1 MLFRAHSRGPRSG
14 RRWRSIVR
22 LAAVGLL
29 ALVAVVLLVAAVA
42 LPAYARGKTRQVLQG
57 SNNVSGDFLDVE
69 TQLFPLSYTVTHLKV
84 RRKGA
89 LLDDPFFYA
98 DRLAIRV
105 RWAPLLAGSVV
116 GDVEGE
122 GVKVVIEQPKP
133 GGNAHLPSIEELIP
147 VKAVVERIAV
157 RRSEVLYAWV
167 REPNRPTLWFHD
179 IEATLQNVPSRLG
192 LTSGPAVL
200 AARGTVQ
207 RSGTMRVEASI
218 EPFATPVEYALE
230 ATVDHFDLSEMNAYV
245 GAEKG
250 VKLSPGT
257 FSTRMKLAVDKGR
270 LAGWVDPELSGTRV
284 ESANEDLGSKLKALL
299 GKVTLTLSPPADGTK
314 PSGKIAVSDD
324 LRGRDV
330 QLVMVLEKSVENAFL
345 LSMQEALKRAY
356 TKPPSETA
364 SQAKQE
370 PTKLQSKQ

>member
-1 MLFRAHSRGPRSG
+1 
-14 RRWRSIVR
+14 
-22 LAAVGLL
+22 
-29 ALVAVVLLVAAVA
+29 
-42 LPAYARGKTRQVLQG
+42 
-57 SNNVSGDFLDVE
+57 
-69 TQLFPLSYTVTHLKV
+69 
-84 RRKGA
+84 
-89 LLDDPFFYA
+89 
-98 DRLAIRV
+98 
-105 RWAPLLAGSVV
+105 
-116 GDVEGE
+116 
-122 GVKVVIEQPKP
+122 
-133 GGNAHLPSIEELIP
+133 
-147 VKAVVERIAV
+147 
-157 RRSEVLYAWV
+157 
-167 REPNRPTLWFHD
+167 
-179 IEATLQNVPSRLG
+179 
-192 LTSGPAVL
+192 
-200 AARGTVQ
+200 VQ